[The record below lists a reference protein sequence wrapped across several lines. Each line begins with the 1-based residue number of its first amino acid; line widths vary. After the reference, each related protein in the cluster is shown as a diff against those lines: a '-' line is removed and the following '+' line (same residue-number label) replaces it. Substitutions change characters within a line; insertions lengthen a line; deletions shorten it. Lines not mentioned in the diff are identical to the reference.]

1 MSDDPVVISDFFF
14 NPGAA
19 MPERDGSRASVTVIG
34 SRRQVSIRGPAPRGS
49 APRGPAPCGLTLEA
63 YATIISDAII
73 AAQPAAAA

>member
-34 SRRQVSIRGPAPRGS
+34 SRRQVSIRGPAPRG
-49 APRGPAPCGLTLEA
+49 PAPCGLTLEA